1 MPAAS
6 LPSFLNAMKEVM
18 ADEHLKPAV
27 LHEPD
32 KQPDEQPDEP
42 VVPHQPD
49 KPVVLHQPDKPVVPH
64 QPEEP
69 DGNLKPVVP
78 REPDDLEVPDAGLA
92 WR

>member
-1 MPAAS
+1 MMPAAS

-49 KPVVLHQPDKPVVPH
+49 KPVVPH